1 MKKLIQT
8 TIVLLS
14 INFSF
19 AQTDLVKKKII
30 EKYNIKKFEVVE
42 QAGDSIVNYLIKFP
56 DGSFKIFDSS
66 RNELLPDHFK
76 EYPTDNYTYFKIYKF
91 RSRINTINITSI
103 FIYFRYWWCWYR

>member
-8 TIVLLS
+8 TLVLLS

-30 EKYNIKKFEVVE
+30 EKYAIKNFEVVE
-42 QAGDSIVNYLIKFP
+42 TPDIDSIVNYLIKFP
-56 DGSFKIFDSS
+56 DGSLKIFDSS

-76 EYPTDNYTYFKIYKF
+76 EYPTDNYTYFKIANNNSENEKK
-91 RSRINTINITSI
+91 RMDNL
-103 FIYFRYWWCWYR
+103 